1 MSSESN
7 SSPDAVPVEKTLAA
21 ALEQAP
27 LESPGN
33 NKPDDTP
40 TSTAK
45 KSTARKSNT
54 PKKNGSK
61 KRKAKMAKSSSHG
74 SYRYTSESEGSS
86 KLPKPFYEKEL
97 AKLQVELV
105 KMQYWVKHTGTRIV
119 ILFEGRDAAGKGGTI
134 KRITDPLN
142 PRGCRVVALGTPSD
156 REKTEWYFQRY
167 VAHLPAA
174 GEIVCFDRSWYN
186 RAGVEHVMGFCT
198 EAQYQEFMQTCPE
211 FERMLV
217 RSGIILLKYWFSVSD
232 EEQER
237 RFQSRTT
244 DPARRW
250 KLSPMDLE
258 SRDRWVE
265 YSQAKDV
272 MFAHTNIPE
281 APWFTVEADD
291 KKRARLNCISHILSK
306 IPYVDMTPPP
316 LKLSA
321 RKKAPQSYARSPHNE
336 QFFVPQIY

>member
-1 MSSESN
+1 MKTDLTNSN
-7 SSPDAVPVEKTLAA
+7 HTAIAPAV
-21 ALEQAP
+21 
-27 LESPGN
+27 
-33 NKPDDTP
+33 
-40 TSTAK
+40 TASK
-45 KSTARKSNT
+45 D
-54 PKKNGSK
+54 SK
-61 KRKAKMAKSSSHG
+61 KTKKKKKDSSYPKQE
-74 SYRYTSESEGSS
+74 SYLFISEREGLS
-86 KLPKPFYEKEL
+86 KLSTKDYDKDL
-97 AKLQVELV
+97 ARLQVELV
-105 KMQYWVKHTGTRIV
+105 KMQYWVKHTGNRIV

-134 KRITDPLN
+134 KRITEPLN

-198 EAQYQEFMQTCPE
+198 DEQYKEFLQTCPE

-237 RFQSRTT
+237 RFQSRMT

-265 YSQAKDV
+265 YSQAKDK

-281 APWFTVEADD
+281 APWFTVEAND
-291 KKRARLNCISHILSK
+291 KKRARLNCISHFLSK
-306 IPYVDMTPPP
+306 IPYIDMTPDPLELPP
-316 LKLSA
+316 
-321 RKKAPQSYARSPHNE
+321 RKTAHDYVRPPRNE